1 MKKYIV
7 TGLILV
13 LFVWLSVMA
22 LVPSVDPYSL
32 DNTLWNGLS
41 TASRELKLSYTTV
54 SNLNSLGNNS
64 VVFVVGPSRQPS
76 DYEIE
81 ALRNYVY
88 SGGYLVLMDEYGYI
102 NSLINSLGLN
112 ASITGELLRDPLY
125 YWRSSALPIVNAFV
139 GNMSFKVY
147 LNYASTINHTGG
159 ITLASS
165 SYFSYLD
172 LNNSGIHEPNEPS
185 GKMDVVVLYN
195 NVGRGKVLI
204 FSDSDVLINSMI
216 NQGDN
221 LIFVKSLIPNGCRA
235 YVLRDLISTGTYTIF
250 KTSFLLFY
258 AFLFNSS
265 VKYPFVAL
273 LLVTSYFLGKATYKE
288 LASMFEVK
296 HKYENVDKIVKRH
309 PGWDKNT
316 LKKIA
321 DEVETNGEL
330 NE

>member
-1 MKKYIV
+1 MKKYII
-7 TGLILV
+7 TGLILA
-13 LFVWLSVMA
+13 LFVWLSVVA

-32 DNTLWNGLS
+32 DNPFWNGLS
-41 TASRELKLSYTTV
+41 TASKELKLSYTTV
-54 SNLNSLGNNS
+54 NDLSSLGNNS

-81 ALRNYVY
+81 ALKNYVY
-88 SGGYLVLMDEYGYI
+88 SGGYLILMDEYGYI
-102 NSLINSLGLN
+102 NNLTKSLGLN
-112 ASITGELLRDPLY
+112 VSITGELLRDPLY
-125 YWRSSALPIVNAFV
+125 YWRSSAFPIVNAFV
-139 GNMSFKVY
+139 GNTSFKVY
-147 LNYASTINHTGG
+147 LNYASTISHSGG

-172 LNNSGIHEPNEPS
+172 LNNSGTHESNEPS

-221 LIFVKSLIPNGCRA
+221 LFLVKRLIPNNCRA

-250 KTSFLLFY
+250 KTSFSLFF

-265 VKYPFVAL
+265 VRYPFIAL
-273 LLVTSYFLGKATYKE
+273 LLIASYFFGKATYKE
-288 LASMFEVK
+288 LTSLLKVK
-296 HKYENVDKIVKRH
+296 HKYENVDNIVKRH
-309 PGWDKNT
+309 PGWDKSI
-316 LKKIA
+316 LRKIA
-321 DEVETNGEL
+321 DEVETNGEF

>member
-7 TGLILV
+7 TGLILA
-13 LFVWLSVMA
+13 LFVWLSVVA

-32 DNTLWNGLS
+32 DNPLWNGLS
-41 TASRELKLSYTTV
+41 TASKELKLSYTTV
-54 SNLNSLGNNS
+54 NDLSSLGNNS

-81 ALRNYVY
+81 ALKNYVY
-88 SGGYLVLMDEYGYI
+88 SGGYLILMDEYGYI
-102 NSLINSLGLN
+102 NNLTKSLGLN
-112 ASITGELLRDPLY
+112 ASITGKLLRDPLY
-125 YWRSSALPIVNAFV
+125 YWRSSAFPIVNAFV
-139 GNMSFKVY
+139 GNTSFKVY
-147 LNYASTINHTGG
+147 LNYASTISHSGG

-172 LNNSGIHEPNEPS
+172 LNNSGTHESNEPS

-221 LIFVKSLIPNGCRA
+221 LFLVKRLIPNNCRA

-250 KTSFLLFY
+250 KTSFSSFFAL
-258 AFLFNSS
+258 LFNSS
-265 VKYPFVAL
+265 VRYPFVAL
-273 LLVTSYFLGKATYKE
+273 LLVASYFFGKATYKE
-288 LASMFEVK
+288 LTSLFKVK
-296 HKYENVDKIVKRH
+296 HKYENVDNIVKRH
-309 PGWDKNT
+309 PGWDKSI
-316 LKKIA
+316 LRKIA
-321 DEVETNGEL
+321 DEVETNGEF